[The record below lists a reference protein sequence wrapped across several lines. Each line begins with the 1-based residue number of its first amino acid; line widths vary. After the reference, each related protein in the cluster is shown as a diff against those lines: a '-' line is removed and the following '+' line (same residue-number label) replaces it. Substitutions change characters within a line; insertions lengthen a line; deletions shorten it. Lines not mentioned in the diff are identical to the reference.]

1 MTPDEMVRRN
11 LDLHA
16 EWMRYVFESPDVLD
30 RIPPQAVLVFV
41 PDDDVELATENL
53 KTADSARRAG
63 NSVVVIRMKTP
74 RPQVPRIEVT
84 AA

>member
-1 MTPDEMVRRN
+1 MTPDEMVQRN

-16 EWMRYVFESPDVLD
+16 EWMRYVFENPDALD

-41 PDDDVELATENL
+41 PEDDVELATENL
-53 KTADSARRAG
+53 KTVDSVKRAG
-63 NSVVVIRMKTP
+63 QTVVVIRMKTP
-74 RPQVPRIEVT
+74 RPQVPTIEVT